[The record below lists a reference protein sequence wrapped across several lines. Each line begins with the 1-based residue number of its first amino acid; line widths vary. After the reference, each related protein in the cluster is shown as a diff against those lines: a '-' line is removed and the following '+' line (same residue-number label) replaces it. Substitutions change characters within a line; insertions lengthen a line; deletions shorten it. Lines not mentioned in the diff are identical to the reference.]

1 MQKTSK
7 IVSQFYLIFFL
18 LLGVSFLLDF
28 ISFNENFLIGG
39 LFTIGFLTVLT
50 IMRSNF
56 TNSFTKEL
64 VKLNNQ
70 YILRQKLILIYKLTL
85 SKLVFFHFVL
95 YFKIRFSLIIFK
107 FRKIF
112 KKLLSNLKKYNFIL
126 IFFNLYFSNILSL
139 FFYIEN
145 FILAQIWCASIKFS
159 YSTLV

>member
-7 IVSQFYLIFFL
+7 IISQFYLIFFS
-18 LLGVSFLLDF
+18 LLGVSFFLDF

-39 LFTIGFLTVLT
+39 LFTIGFLTVLV
-50 IMRSNF
+50 MVRSNF

-159 YSTLV
+159 YLTLV